1 MKRFALGIAF
11 VFGMAVSAFAQN
23 DLQPLAVVK
32 LSKPETITV
41 KTLKARV
48 NFVLKQYEPY
58 GMTELSLE
66 QKKEVLENLITEK
79 LINQAAAKDGLSIS
93 DSQVNE
99 QFLKTFSQ
107 QLGQNVT
114 EAQLND
120 LIKQRTGKSLDEY
133 LKENSGMNTAEY
145 KAYLKNQIIAQ
156 QYVIKQKRDAI
167 AGVQATDE
175 EIRKAYE
182 MNKATFVWNDMVRL
196 FLVMV
201 PKDSD
206 AANAKKTAMDLRAS
220 YEKNPATAANDMKNS
235 DKNGTAYRAGDIIV
249 QKTSQQAQQL
259 GWNYDKILEL
269 FGKETGYLSE
279 LTETDRDFQFYAVL
293 KKYDARMLGISDVV
307 QPESNVTVYEYIK
320 ENLTSQKQNQYFS
333 QAAKDVGKEL
343 DTAANVERKKTG
355 EALDKLLDW

>member
-1 MKRFALGIAF
+1 MKRFTLGLALI
-11 VFGMAVSAFAQN
+11 FGMAVSAFAQN

-99 QFLKTFSQ
+99 QFLNTFSQ
-107 QLGQNVT
+107 QIGQNVT
-114 EAQLND
+114 EAQLNE
-120 LIKQRTGKSLDEY
+120 LIKQRTGKSLDDY
-133 LKENSGMNTAEY
+133 LKENSGMNTSEY

-156 QYVIKQKRDAI
+156 QYVIKQKRDEI
-167 AGVQATDE
+167 AGVKASDE

-201 PKDSD
+201 PKGED
-206 AANAKKTAMDLRAS
+206 AAASKKKAMDLRSS
-220 YEKNPATAANDMKNS
+220 YEAKPKTALNDIKNS
-235 DKNGTAYRAGDIIV
+235 SKNGSEYRAGDIIV

-259 GWNYDKILEL
+259 GWNYDRILEL
-269 FGKETGYLSE
+269 FGKDNGYLSDI
-279 LTETDRDFQFYAVL
+279 TETASDYQFYAVL
-293 KKYDARMLGISDVV
+293 KKYDAKMLGISDVV

-320 ENLTSQKQNQYFS
+320 NNLTSQKQNQYFS
-333 QAAKDVGKEL
+333 QAAKDLGKEL
-343 DTAANVERKKTG
+343 DTSANVERKKTG
-355 EALDKLLDW
+355 EALDKLLNW